1 MKIVCFCVMVTAGIL
16 AAPDIE
22 IISVRVSSLI
32 GLIAPIGFIISSQ
45 RDSQKKLR

>member
-22 IISVRVSSLI
+22 IISVRVSGLI
-32 GLIAPIGFIISSQ
+32 GLIAAIGFISSQ
-45 RDSQKKLR
+45 RDSKKKLK